1 VIRDN
6 GKAFCDECGAR
17 IATSLH
23 TRLCEWCVAAE
34 AYAKRRHA
42 ARAHVDAIAALD
54 ALGVAVATVARAT
67 LIARVAIGRTVTV
80 HDEVD
85 GVERGLELWQ
95 RGASLCLSE
104 YARNRAPRRLWQIG
118 GQPEDN
124 AAEAVARLIELVE
137 ERTR

>member
-1 VIRDN
+1 MGI
-6 GKAFCDECGAR
+6 CDGCGAR
-17 IATSLH
+17 IVTAS
-23 TRLCEWCVAAE
+23 RIRSCETCAE
-34 AYAKRRHA
+34 REERDK
-42 ARAHVDAIAALD
+42 ARARALAHVDALIALD

-80 HDEVD
+80 RTEVD
-85 GVERGLELWQ
+85 GIKCDLELWQ

-104 YARNRAPRRLWQIG
+104 YARNRAPRRLWQIE

>member
-1 VIRDN
+1 MTARR
-6 GKAFCDECGAR
+6 CTRCGAHNV
-17 IATSLH
+17 ATSGTLCS
-23 TRLCEWCVAAE
+23 LCEWSHLTPQA
-34 AYAKRRHA
+34 RA
-42 ARAHVDAIAALD
+42 ARAHADALAALD

-67 LIARVAIGRTVTV
+67 LIARVAIGRTITV
-80 HDEVD
+80 RTEVD

-95 RGASLCLSE
+95 RGSSLCLSE
-104 YARNRAPRRLWQIG
+104 YAHNRAPRRLWQIE

>member
-1 VIRDN
+1 MN
-6 GKAFCDECGAR
+6 GTLC
-17 IATSLH
+17 TP
-23 TRLCEWCVAAE
+23 CEWSHLTHQA
-34 AYAKRRHA
+34 RA
-42 ARAHVDAIAALD
+42 AREHADALAALD
-54 ALGVAVATVARAT
+54 AFGVAVATVARAT

-104 YARNRAPRRLWQIG
+104 YVHNRAPRRLWQIE

-124 AAEAVARLIELVE
+124 AAEAVARLMDLVE